1 MEDNILNQEVN
12 TPVNEDELFVIVD
25 NNLNDSE
32 KIDAPAYSYWR
43 SVIKSFFKK
52 PGNII
57 CIALFLVVVLLAYI
71 QPAISG
77 YVRFENI
84 EDTASKFL
92 KPFTPGHIFGTDE
105 FSDDLWDFSWKGTQF
120 SLNIAF
126 LATIIDMTLGI
137 IVGALWGY
145 SKFFDK
151 IFRASPYADF
161 GLQSADCNP
170 KPGESPTG

>member
-1 MEDNILNQEVN
+1 MEDNILNHEVN
-12 TPVNEDELFVIVD
+12 TPVNDDELFVLVD

-43 SVIKSFFKK
+43 SVIKSFFNK

-77 YVRFENI
+77 YERFENI

-92 KPFTPGHIFGTDE
+92 KPFTPGHIFGTD
-105 FSDDLWDFSWKGTQF
+105 
-120 SLNIAF
+120 
-126 LATIIDMTLGI
+126 
-137 IVGALWGY
+137 
-145 SKFFDK
+145 
-151 IFRASPYADF
+151 
-161 GLQSADCNP
+161 
-170 KPGESPTG
+170 